1 MKTKRIYEIFNM
13 STGKWEPTEMTE
25 DEYIDMQCKMDTQS
39 DLLEAEYEII
49 TKIITQQ
56 MGSDESNKKSMD

>member
-1 MKTKRIYEIFNM
+1 M